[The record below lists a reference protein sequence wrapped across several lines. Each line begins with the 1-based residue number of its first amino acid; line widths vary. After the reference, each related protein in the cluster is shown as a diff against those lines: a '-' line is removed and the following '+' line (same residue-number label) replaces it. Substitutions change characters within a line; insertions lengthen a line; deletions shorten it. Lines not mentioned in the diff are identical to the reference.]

1 MPDFTAPDTLDPYRP
16 RLNSTPGSAPV
27 DLPLYPRTAKNST
40 IYGVARDRLIRQADA
55 LRDTLDEVTAVLGS
69 ALADQD
75 ERDAINARVR
85 NIATTQKRTP

>member
-1 MPDFTAPDTLDPYRP
+1 MPDFTAPDALDPDRP

-27 DLPLYPRTAKNST
+27 DLPLYPRTNNNTSVYRVT
-40 IYGVARDRLIRQADA
+40 RDRLIRQADA

-85 NIATTQKRTP
+85 DIAMTTKHTA

>member
-27 DLPLYPRTAKNST
+27 DLPLYPRTNTNTSVYRVT
-40 IYGVARDRLIRQADA
+40 RDRIVRQADA
-55 LRDTLDEVTAVLGS
+55 LRDTLDDVTAVLGV

-75 ERDAINARVR
+75 ERDAINERVR
-85 NIATTQKRTP
+85 NIATTAKRTP